1 MTSHPTSPISTAST
15 HGLPPLG
22 SSPAPDHGS
31 CCHSG
36 CTISTCHLSH
46 TDSPPADT
54 FLQSIGNFIPG
65 VIYQFIADRQTQP
78 AQFTDPRFTYLSD
91 KLRDVYGLE
100 PDRVIADWRVIHACL
115 VPEDAL
121 KLTTILHQA
130 IQAGSSFNLEYR
142 IFTPTGEIKWIQAQ
156 AEPIAACP
164 HQVIFNGILLD
175 ITARKLA
182 EHELQQTKLDLEAR
196 VLARTQD
203 LQASEFRLQEII
215 RAVPG
220 VIYQFVYQHGETAM
234 TYMSDHIYEITGH
247 TAQQVQQD
255 VNAADDLIYPDDQA
269 AYYASIAAAIANP
282 TIWQHEWRI
291 VNTQGEIRWLRGNA
305 VPTVLGDEHIVFNGV
320 LLDITDHKLAEAALA
335 ESEMKFR
342 GIIENASECFYI
354 ADQTGE
360 ITYLSPQFTKL
371 LGYSTAD
378 WLHHTFVPLIHPG
391 DLLNWVESLQ
401 NVALHGRQQSVEY
414 RIRHQ
419 DGSWRQQIAMAS
431 PLRSP
436 MGEIIGC
443 VGVGRDVTEQ
453 KKAEQALQERTQK
466 LESALQR
473 LQQTQAH
480 LVQSEKMSSLG
491 QLVAGITHE
500 INNPNN
506 FIAGNLAYLDRYMQ
520 DLVEL
525 STLYQAEYPDANP
538 AVQQKIQ
545 QVDLAFLVE
554 DLPRVINSMTIGTE
568 RIQKII
574 ASLQHFSCLDESEF
588 KAADLHAGIDNTLV
602 ILEHRLKP
610 NFHRPAI
617 QVIREYSD
625 LPWVT
630 CYAGA
635 LNQVFINIINNAIEA
650 LESLY
655 PEPSESYQD
664 LTMMNVAPALV
675 PHSAPHCHRFTPTI
689 WIQTARS
696 SDDTVIIRIHNNGPN
711 IAETAREKLF
721 DPFFT
726 TKPIGKGTGMGLAI
740 SYQIITEQHQGQLN
754 CYCGAETGVEFR
766 ITLPLDLA

>member
-1 MTSHPTSPISTAST
+1 MTSLPPSSSSTASNDD
-15 HGLPPLG
+15 LPPVG
-22 SSPAPDHGS
+22 SPPSTNHGRCRHPD
-31 CCHSG
+31 CAV
-36 CTISTCHLSH
+36 STCHLSQKA
-46 TDSPPADT
+46 SPPADA
-54 FLQSIGNFIPG
+54 FWQSIGNFIPG
-65 VIYQFIADRQTQP
+65 VIYQLIADRQTQQ
-78 AQFTDPRFTYLSD
+78 ARFTYLSD
-91 KLRDVYGLE
+91 QFREVYGFD
-100 PDRVIADWRVIHACL
+100 PDRGVHDWRVIHDCL
-115 VPEDAL
+115 VPEDARA
-121 KLTTILHQA
+121 LTTVLHHA
-130 IQAGSSFNLEYR
+130 IQAGTSFNLEYR
-142 IFTPTGEIKWIQAQ
+142 IYTPTGEIKWIQAQ
-156 AEPIAACP
+156 AEPIADCP
-164 HQVIFNGILLD
+164 NQVIFNGILFD

-182 EHELQQTKLDLEAR
+182 ELELQQTKLDLEAR
-196 VLARTQD
+196 VIARTQD
-203 LQASEFRLQEII
+203 LQATEFRLQEII

-220 VIYQFVYQHGETAM
+220 VIYQFVYRQGDTHMA
-234 TYMSDHIYEITGH
+234 YMSDHIYEITGY
-247 TAQQVQQD
+247 TPQQVQQD
-255 VNAADDLIYPDDQA
+255 ANVARHLIYPDDQP
-269 AYYASIAAAIANP
+269 AYYASIAAVIANP

-291 VNTQGEIRWLRGNA
+291 MNTQGEIRWLRGNA
-305 VPTVLGDEHIVFNGV
+305 VPTVLSNEHIVFNGV
-320 LLDITDHKLAEAALA
+320 LLDITDHKLAEASLA

-342 GIIENASECFYI
+342 GIIENASEYFYI

-360 ITYLSPQFTKL
+360 ITYLSPQFTQL

-378 WLHHTFVPLIHPG
+378 WLHQTLVPLIHPG

-419 DGSWRQQIAMAS
+419 NGSWRRQIATAS
-431 PLRSP
+431 PLRSAL
-436 MGEIIGC
+436 GEIIGC

-453 KKAEQALQERTQK
+453 KKAEQALQERTQT
-466 LESALQR
+466 LESALQK

-506 FIAGNLAYLDRYMQ
+506 FIAGNLAYLNRYMQ

-525 STLYQAEYPDANP
+525 NTLYQAQYPAANP
-538 AVQQKIQ
+538 AIQQKIK

-602 ILEHRLKP
+602 ILAHRLKP

-617 QVIREYSD
+617 QVIREYGD
-625 LPWVT
+625 LPWVI

-650 LESLY
+650 LESMY
-655 PEPSESYQD
+655 PEPAESYQD
-664 LTMMNVAPALV
+664 LTMMNMEPAIV
-675 PHSAPHCHRFTPTI
+675 PHTAPRCRRFTPTI
-689 WIQTARS
+689 WIQTARAS
-696 SDDTVIIRIHNNGPN
+696 NDTVIIRIHNNGPN
-711 IAETAREKLF
+711 IAQAAREKLF

-740 SYQIITEQHQGQLN
+740 SYQIITEQHQGQLH

-766 ITLPLDLA
+766 ITLPLDVA